1 MESSSLTRDGTWTP
15 CLGNSSLS
23 PWTPREG
30 QEEENLEE
38 IEGVPGD
45 EEEGLP
51 FIYFLSYMFKFRES
65 IA

>member
-38 IEGVPGD
+38 IEGAPGD
-45 EEEGLP
+45 EEEGLLL
-51 FIYFLSYMFKFRES
+51 FTF
-65 IA
+65 

>member
-30 QEEENLEE
+30 QEEEHLEE
-38 IEGVPGD
+38 IEGARGD

-51 FIYFLSYMFKFRES
+51 FIYFLNYMFKFRES